1 MENGFYQQFGSR
13 GGGHLQRGVNETAA
27 PGCVWLT
34 KPLLHMEEDGSA
46 NLEEGQ
52 NGEFDLVETER
63 GREEPEHACSAR
75 SQSRDDARA

>member
-1 MENGFYQQFGSR
+1 M
-13 GGGHLQRGVNETAA
+13 
-27 PGCVWLT
+27 WLT

-52 NGEFDLVETER
+52 NGEFDLVEAER

-75 SQSRDDARA
+75 SQSQGDART